1 MDFTESKTYQNL
13 LKTIDGEMKASTK
26 YSIYSGVARE
36 DGYENVGDFFEET
49 SHNEKE
55 HAERLMKI
63 IYNGLPHTL
72 DNLADASKGEQGEWT
87 NMYPEFARI
96 AKEEGYDQISELFL
110 DIAEVE
116 RHHNYRYDMLAKN
129 IKNNQ
134 MFCKEENILWICMNC
149 GYLYYGECAPEVCPL
164 CGFPQSFFKPNCE
177 DY

>member
-1 MDFTESKTYQNL
+1 
-13 LKTIDGEMKASTK
+13 
-26 YSIYSGVARE
+26 
-36 DGYENVGDFFEET
+36 
-49 SHNEKE
+49 
-55 HAERLMKI
+55 MKI

-96 AKEEGYDQISELFL
+96 AKEEGYDQISDLFL